1 MKYST
6 SLEMNISLSV
16 TIFTPSHRKESLC
29 TYRLLQNILNKHT
42 YTWGFEDL
50 GLGRQIRRL
59 KLLLNNCVEAGHKLF
74 PSLYGT
80 ITKGMC
86 SNGMFDEAFSFFS
99 DMKVKDSS
107 A

>member
-1 MKYST
+1 M
-6 SLEMNISLSV
+6 
-16 TIFTPSHRKESLC
+16 
-29 TYRLLQNILNKHT
+29 
-42 YTWGFEDL
+42 
-50 GLGRQIRRL
+50 
-59 KLLLNNCVEAGHKLF
+59 EAGHKLF